1 MPGLSYTR
9 TEPTTP
15 PRNHRAST
23 GYLIGYLDALRNEA
37 VTRPNGLND
46 LDREVLAQVI
56 DKLQGIRQTEN
67 TATSTHNEGSF
78 E

>member
-15 PRNHRAST
+15 PRNTRAST
-23 GYLIGYLDALRNEA
+23 GYLIGYLAAMTDHAIG
-37 VTRPNGLND
+37 VDHGFST
-46 LDREVLAQVI
+46 LDREVLAQTI
-56 DKLQGIRQTEN
+56 DRLQGLLQAEN

-78 E
+78 S